1 MKKFVAIF
9 TVMVCALFTLS
20 AQPQQARQPR
30 PEANREQD
38 GNFTEFQIQ
47 VLTKQLRL
55 DEKSVEPFTK
65 LYTEYSQKMEQLQPE
80 QPEQRRNT
88 PQNTP
93 QNAKQGERPAKPTDA
108 EVEAKILESFEMA
121 EKSTALKREY
131 YTKFKEILN
140 PHQILKMYNIERRL
154 RERIVSE
161 SDRRANQRE

>member
-1 MKKFVAIF
+1 MKKFIVILSI
-9 TVMVCALFTLS
+9 MVCTLFTLS

-30 PEANREQD
+30 PEVNREQD

-65 LYTEYSQKMEQLQPE
+65 LYTEYSQKMELLQPE
-80 QPEQRRNT
+80 QPEQRR
-88 PQNTP
+88 NTP

-108 EVEAKILESFEMA
+108 EIEAKILESFEMA

-131 YTKFKEILN
+131 YAKFKEILT